1 MDIVRAEIEE
11 DFSQTVL
18 LAFQQGHFSL
28 LLPVDD
34 RWSTPIPKQPKN
46 TFVLTISNWAHKEF
60 KYSHET
66 VTITTAFEDTESTA
80 TFKWHEILGL
90 LTEDLKPLL
99 LRAYEAKEVKS
110 FNVSEYIKGL

>member
-1 MDIVRAEIEE
+1 MNKIKTKIEE
-11 DFSQTVL
+11 DFKQTVL
-18 LAFQQGHFSL
+18 LTYGQGHFSL

-34 RWSTPIPKQPKN
+34 RWSTPIPKQPNN
-46 TFVLTISNWAHKEF
+46 TFVITISNWAHKEF
-60 KYSHET
+60 QYDNET
-66 VTITTAFEDTESTA
+66 ITITTAFGDTESTA